1 MHLRQ
6 YINFMKP
13 TGLTKAQIVKQF
25 PLSLTGA
32 AVKWYYT
39 LDAHVQ
45 QNWKELC
52 SAFVKQYGLNSQFEV
67 SLKELQNIKQE
78 PNESFTDLLTR
89 WIGKLALM
97 KHKPAE
103 SDQLLIAA
111 EAYIP
116 PIADKLKNMGIRN
129 FEELY
134 RFGVQIE
141 GDIQLD
147 IED

>member
-1 MHLRQ
+1 M
-6 YINFMKP
+6 
-13 TGLTKAQIVKQF
+13 
-25 PLSLTGA
+25 
-32 AVKWYYT
+32 
-39 LDAHVQ
+39 DAHVQ
-45 QNWKELC
+45 QSWKELC

-78 PNESFTDLLTR
+78 PNESFTDFLTR
-89 WIGKLALM
+89 WRGKLALM

-111 EAYIP
+111 EACIP
-116 PIADKLKNMGIRN
+116 PITDKLKNMGIRN

-141 GDIQLD
+141 GNLEVNLD
-147 IED
+147 E